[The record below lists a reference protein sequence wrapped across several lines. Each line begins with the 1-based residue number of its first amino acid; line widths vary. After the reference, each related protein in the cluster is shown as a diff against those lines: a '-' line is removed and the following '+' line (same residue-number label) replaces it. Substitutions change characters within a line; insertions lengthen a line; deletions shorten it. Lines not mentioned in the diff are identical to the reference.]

1 MAGNQDDHADLLE
14 ILNEIPIELLEY
26 QEWVDCGM
34 ALKHEGFSVEDW
46 KAWSATDT
54 RTDKHGRPYYSARQC
69 ESKWRGFDND
79 RMHKVT
85 AGTIIHIAN
94 EHGVNTSG
102 KQYGWDEEMKT
113 SDVPSFISQ
122 SYSAKLIDV
131 RDVGGESFDKD
142 KPKDAKAELKRY
154 LQALFR
160 YDEHVCI
167 VTRTD
172 ENGKPNTRGRF
183 EMTREQIEDLIDRR
197 GVEALGVNEMG
208 TGAFACIN
216 PLDGEGREDR
226 NVTDYRYALVES
238 DDIEPEKQLALIHE
252 LKLPCAAITWSG
264 NKSVHAIVHIDAKS
278 KDEYRERVAE
288 LYEHLNKNGFKTDG
302 QNKNPSRLTRCPG
315 FERDGEWQRLIES
328 NASEFDSWD
337 EWQDWVVQEMTKLPD
352 IETFGDITEL
362 PELAPTII
370 DGVLRRKQKMLV
382 VGPSKAGKSFLMI
395 ELAIAVAE
403 GWEWFGHQCSQGR
416 VLLVNF
422 EIQRPS
428 MLRRV
433 DDVWRVMA
441 RSHGGETNGKRNLDI
456 WNLRGY
462 SAPLDKITPSLV
474 RKATGGAYDLII
486 IDPIYKVL
494 TGDENSASDMAVFC
508 NEFDK
513 IAEQLECTVVYCH
526 HHAKGDAGKKA
537 SMDRASGSGVFT
549 RDPDAFL
556 DMSPIKVDAGCE
568 SALRYQIDDD
578 GTPSQDEDFG
588 YTAIAHPFRVSY
600 TLREFAT
607 PEPTDVLFKWPIH
620 EVTDM
625 LSESKVIGE
634 DMSQSEKGKRGGD
647 ASASVRSK
655 KADERWEKINA
666 HITEAYNHCP
676 RNEVFTVKWCINW
689 MREDDGTFFDELG
702 LNEANLTDD
711 TKAIKG
717 KPKNPR
723 SKWIRKSRGQ
733 GKPTELEKY
742 EPSDDSDKSEQD
754 NT

>member
-1 MAGNQDDHADLLE
+1 MANNNHDDLLD
-14 ILNEIPIELLEY
+14 ILNKIPVEKVNYTEWLE
-26 QEWVDCGM
+26 CGM
-34 ALKHEGFSVEDW
+34 GLKHEGFSVDDW
-46 KAWSATDT
+46 DSWSQRD
-54 RTDKHGRPYYSARQC
+54 
-69 ESKWRGFDND
+69 SKRYHEGECVRKWNGFDNN
-79 RMHKVT
+79 RVEKVT
-85 AGTIIHIAN
+85 SGTIVHIA
-94 EHGVNTSG
+94 ESYGVTVNSSG
-102 KQYGWDEEMKT
+102 RRYEWDEEMQT
-113 SDVPSFISQ
+113 SDAPSFLTQ
-122 SYSAKLIDV
+122 NYSAKLIDA

-142 KPKDAKAELKRY
+142 APDDAITELKRY

-160 YDEHVCI
+160 FDEHVCI

-172 ENGKPNTRGRF
+172 ENGRPNSRGRY
-183 EMTREQIEDLIDRR
+183 EMTREEVEDLIDKH
-197 GVEALGVNEMG
+197 GIDALGINELG

-216 PLDGEGREDR
+216 PLDGEGREDK

-238 DDIEPEKQLALIHE
+238 DELEPEKQLALIHE

-264 NKSVHAIVHIDAKS
+264 NKSVHAVVHIDAKS

-288 LYEHLNKNGFKTDG
+288 LYEHLNKNGFKTDN

-315 FERDGEWQRLIES
+315 FERNGGWQRLIEV
-328 NASEFDSWD
+328 NASEFDTWD

-352 IETFGDITEL
+352 IENFGDIDEL
-362 PELAPTII
+362 PELSPTII

-403 GWEWFGHQCSQGR
+403 GWEWFGHKCEKGR

-433 DDVWRVMA
+433 NDVWRVMA
-441 RSHGGETNGKRNLDI
+441 RAHGGKMDGRKNLDI

-474 RKATGGAYDLII
+474 RRATGGAYDLII

-494 TGDENSASDMAVFC
+494 TGDENSASDMAIFC

-526 HHAKGDAGKKA
+526 HHAKGDAGRRA

-556 DMSPIKVDAGCE
+556 DMSPIKVDNDDAN
-568 SALRYQIDDD
+568 LRYATNKD
-578 GTPSQDEDFG
+578 GTPDDTVDVNDDDYFG
-588 YTAIAHPFRVSY
+588 YTSIAHPFRVSY

-620 EVTDM
+620 EVTEHFED
-625 LSESKVIGE
+625 SRVVGE
-634 DMSQSEKGKRGGD
+634 EMSQSDKGKRSGE
-647 ASASVRSK
+647 SRSP
-655 KADERWEKINA
+655 KADKRWDGINKF
-666 HITEAYNHCP
+666 IEEAYNHCP
-676 RNEVFTVKWCINW
+676 RDRMFTVKWCFDW
-689 MREDDGTFFDELG
+689 MCENDEERTFDLNITENNLG
-702 LNEANLTDD
+702 DA
-711 TKAIKG
+711 TKPVKG
-717 KPKNPR
+717 APKEKR
-723 SKWIRKSRGQ
+723 IKWIKKSNGQ
-733 GKPTELEKY
+733 GKVSELVPFER
-742 EPSDDSDKSEQD
+742 
-754 NT
+754 